1 MIPSLFLCCLITQFH
16 AIIIAELK
24 INIQEHFFQIGG
36 GVCFFWREEENAI
49 MKLEKLNM
57 EFKR

>member
-1 MIPSLFLCCLITQFH
+1 MFH

-36 GVCFFWREEENAI
+36 GVCFPRGEAENAI

-57 EFKR
+57 EFKMQV